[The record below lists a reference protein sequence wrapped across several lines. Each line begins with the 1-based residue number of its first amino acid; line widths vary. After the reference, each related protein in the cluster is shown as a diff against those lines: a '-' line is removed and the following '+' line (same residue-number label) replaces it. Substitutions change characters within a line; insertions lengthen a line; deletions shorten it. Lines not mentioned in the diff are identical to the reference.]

1 MTDNKE
7 LELLA
12 LMSELNESYI
22 NEAQNCD
29 RIKLTRRVRKFP
41 VMLAAV
47 ISIIV
52 LSTITATAVIQG
64 YISHKRNVEHDYQ
77 YVEDSSFVSELEKRQ
92 GQPIVAQNKHLRL
105 TVDSVMSDKVYIECH
120 ATLEGL
126 DEQGRQYISKYLVLN
141 KSDFEKSNGRVHSF
155 VPFMKTKGADGK
167 DKYFNQDADLMYGK
181 KDENAEGSFVF
192 GTRKEAFGN
201 AETITVDCYDWES
214 VDVRENKGLDDLRE
228 GIFDG
233 MSFELSLKPNYDT
246 LVLRADNDK
255 YSQYFYISEIRMY
268 SEQKGFD
275 SPSVKINYKNGSSEE
290 INAWNMTSE
299 IRHFDISSIKSVEYK
314 GREYL
319 PAETVK
325 ADAGV

>member
-1 MTDNKE
+1 MNDSRE
-7 LELLA
+7 LKALSLLSGIDESFVDEARNAEKIA
-12 LMSELNESYI
+12 LI
-22 NEAQNCD
+22 Q
-29 RIKLTRRVRKFP
+29 RTKRFP
-41 VMLAAV
+41 LMLAAV
-47 ISIIV
+47 ITV
-52 LSTITATAVIQG
+52 LVVSAVSVTAAVQG
-64 YISHKRNVEHDYQ
+64 YISHKKNVEHNYQ
-77 YVEDSSFVSELEKRQ
+77 FVEDSSFVSELEKRQ
-92 GQPIVAQNKHLRL
+92 CQPIVAQNKHLRL

-126 DEQGRQYISKYLVLN
+126 DEQGRQYISKYLLLN

-181 KDENAEGSFVF
+181 EDENAEGSFVF

-214 VDVRENKGLDDLRE
+214 VDVQENKGLDDLRE